1 MLSVQTTLA
10 HGPDPNFQADF
21 NVTTLTLHGP
31 SARLRMLPEFMATVV
46 VTGVYTSPESNV
58 LLTLKSALPMLI
70 HSAPAAIFSERAERS
85 RETA

>member
-31 SARLRMLPEFMATVV
+31 SARLRMLPEFMVTVV

-58 LLTLKSALPMLI
+58 LLTLKSALPMLT
-70 HSAPAAIFSERAERS
+70 HSAPAEISSERAERS
-85 RETA
+85 RVTS